1 MDAMT
6 TLGNFQNTPKPSR
19 DVKCVIVGSINGS
32 TLNKLIQKVYQ
43 RNLVLFFMLINI
55 VKVSFILTIR
65 NGSFSRCRPRWL
77 PRAIIVDIQG
87 IIQPRKMLM
96 VSNRRI

>member
-1 MDAMT
+1 MSCNEL
-6 TLGNFQNTPKPSR
+6 TLSAYNL
-19 DVKCVIVGSINGS
+19 VGSINGS
-32 TLNKLIQKVYQ
+32 TLNKLIQQVYQ
-43 RNLVLFFMLINI
+43 RNLVLLFMLFNI

-65 NGSFSRCRPRWL
+65 NGLFSRWRPRWL

-87 IIQPRKMLM
+87 NIQPRKVLM